1 MSNNVITVSSPWSAF
16 SGPNLGY
23 VMEQYDLFLQ
33 APEEVEA
40 ELVTLFQQFGA
51 PALATGEVSEAVNVE
66 PGNFKKVLAAV
77 QLADTIRNQGHL
89 AADIYPL
96 KDRKLNTSHLELSAY
111 SLTEA
116 DLVAMPATL
125 FFNEVPVSVNNG
137 RDAINYLKSIIY

>member
-1 MSNNVITVSSPWSAF
+1 MSNNVTTVSSPWSAF

-33 APEEVEA
+33 SPEEVEA

-77 QLADTIRNQGHL
+77 QLADAIRNQGHL

-96 KDRKLNTSHLELSAY
+96 KDRKLDTSRIELSAY
-111 SLTEA
+111 GLTEA
-116 DLVAMPATL
+116 DLVAMPAAHFL
-125 FFNEVPVSVNNG
+125 
-137 RDAINYLKSIIY
+137 